1 MNLNIDVM
9 VEGGYSDGKLGPF
22 FDSVIGE
29 FQEGEY
35 KEDVVNGNHP
45 SGEVS

>member
-9 VEGGYSDGKLGPF
+9 DEGGDSDGKLGPF
-22 FDSVIGE
+22 FDAMLGE

-35 KEDVVNGNHP
+35 KEDVLNKNSP
-45 SGEVS
+45 SSKAS